1 MTVALTARKVNLD
14 RFLEERMPV
23 LVEFAKALGSQEP
36 HRILNE
42 PHLFLPGISD
52 WLTHQVIS
60 ADDRPW
66 LLTRLGYLVGELLT
80 TRYSGAWFLNEIE
93 GSRYFGKYV
102 VGQFASLANARL
114 QVDPFE
120 VASDAI
126 SMPSQSLSDL
136 VAEVCHA
143 LETAPAC

>member
-1 MTVALTARKVNLD
+1 MTVDLSSRKANFE

-23 LVEFAKALGSQEP
+23 LVEFATVLGSQEP

-52 WLTHQVIS
+52 WLAHQIIS
-60 ADDRPW
+60 ADDRTW
-66 LLTRLGYLVGELLT
+66 LLTRLGYLIGELLIT
-80 TRYSGAWFLNEIE
+80 GYGGAWFLNEIE
-93 GSRYFGKYV
+93 GSRYFGRYV
-102 VGQFASLANARL
+102 VGQFVSLANARL

-126 SMPSQSLSDL
+126 SIPSQSLSAL
-136 VAEVCHA
+136 MTEVCHD